1 MYQISFVRFL
11 SNVDRQVCSYPFI
24 QKVWA
29 FTGPF
34 SLLGYKYGRVL
45 DKIFSVVRLKCVL
58 PRFILCCFSALIQ
71 VLYWHVCVYTDD
83 RAIAFLLHWVRAVDA
98 YLAEDSRFYVSQAA
112 HTKWENKSIL
122 LYSINYWLVAI
133 NKNQYAPASV

>member
-1 MYQISFVRFL
+1 MYQISFVRVSPIGRFAL
-11 SNVDRQVCSYPFI
+11 KSYPFI

-71 VLYWHVCVYTDD
+71 VLYRHVCVYTDD

-98 YLAEDSRFYVSQAA
+98 
-112 HTKWENKSIL
+112 
-122 LYSINYWLVAI
+122 
-133 NKNQYAPASV
+133 